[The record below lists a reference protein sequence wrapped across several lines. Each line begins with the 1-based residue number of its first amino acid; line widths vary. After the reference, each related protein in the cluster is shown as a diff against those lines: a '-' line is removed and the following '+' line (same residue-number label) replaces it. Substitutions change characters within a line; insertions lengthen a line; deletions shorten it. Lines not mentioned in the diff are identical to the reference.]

1 METPLPHR
9 ISEHWAKHFAASTR
23 WRPPAPG
30 SIRPPGNRRRIR
42 RCAPDGAPRWA
53 RSGPHPRGGRK
64 ISGVNPSTS
73 ATSTTLPFR
82 LTPPSA
88 DYDLQGS
95 EPSERR
101 PHHDQPVRTVHSANH
116 PPTPQGKHNPSTTPR
131 GDREISGVNPSTS
144 ATSTPGALPAH
155 SFTRRPRR
163 KADASPNGDHT
174 RTRHDRPSEAR
185 AAGAALPVRGRRAG
199 QRPLRLAQMMRTA
212 RSSA

>member
-116 PPTPQGKHNPSTTPR
+116 PPTPQGKHNPSTTPPGRPRDQR
-131 GDREISGVNPSTS
+131 GEPLHVGNIN
-144 ATSTPGALPAH
+144 A
-155 SFTRRPRR
+155 RRPSSSLLHPSAATQSRCVSQRR
-163 KADASPNGDHT
+163 PHQNT
-174 RTRHDRPSEAR
+174 P
-185 AAGAALPVRGRRAG
+185 
-199 QRPLRLAQMMRTA
+199 
-212 RSSA
+212 RSTV